1 MKNIKNI
8 LKSVSAFLYIANF
21 TSCNVQES
29 GHYTNLQH
37 IGTQAVSFTS
47 VISDTLRLD
56 AGNTSLEGQWLMR
69 DSLIY
74 FADNYVAGIKTYST
88 DGVYKETN
96 ITQGRGPDEMLS
108 TAWCS
113 AIDQYN
119 GTFVFQDKNSALQ
132 IFSSDGKH
140 KVLDTRSAW
149 FTQLGDN
156 FGKSEWRELKQK
168 PDPEIPQMYEYRYEC
183 DRMLSYNGSVI
194 LPVTTEHV
202 DYNGFAK
209 SAKAS
214 EYWRDSY
221 IFITFNAEDI
231 ADTKHLFGHY
241 PPVYHKKNI
250 PAFSEY
256 DFCFLDKE
264 RLLVSFAADPDM
276 YIMKLDG
283 TVENSVGFADKN
295 ISCDYPQTRTFIDYE
310 ENVRAHREKYGYYGR
325 LSHCGGFIFRT
336 CRCDSGIWKLQVY
349 DESTFDMVGNI
360 ELGIKP
366 LEIIGFHDGYF
377 YAYRDIDLH
386 KEEFILLRFRIGK
399 S

>member
-8 LKSVSAFLYIANF
+8 LKSVSAILLASF
-21 TSCNVQES
+21 TSCKVSECGNYS
-29 GHYTNLQH
+29 NLQH
-37 IGTQAVSFTS
+37 IGIQAVSFTS

-56 AGNTSLEGQWLMR
+56 AGNTSLEGQWHMR

-74 FADNYVAGIKTYST
+74 FVDKYVVGVKIYSAE
-88 DGVYKETN
+88 GQYEGSR
-96 ITQGRGPDEMLS
+96 IIQGRGPDEMLS

-119 GTFVFQDKNSALQ
+119 QTFVFQDKNCALQ
-132 IFSSDGKH
+132 IYSSDGEH
-140 KVLDTRSAW
+140 KILDTRSAW

-156 FGKSEWRELKQK
+156 FGEYEWWKLKQK

-183 DRMLSYNGSVI
+183 DRMHSYKSSII
-194 LPVTTEHV
+194 LPITTEHI
-202 DYNGFAK
+202 DYNGFEK
-209 SAKAS
+209 SARAS

-256 DFCFLDKE
+256 DFCFLDNE

-283 TVENSVGFADKN
+283 TVENSDGFADKN
-295 ISCDYPQTRTFIDYE
+295 ISCDYPQTRTFKEYE
-310 ENVRAHREKYGYYGR
+310 ENVSAHREKYGYYGR

-366 LEIIGFHDGYF
+366 LEIIGFYDDYF
-377 YAYRDIDLH
+377 YAYYDIDLH
-386 KEEFILLRFRIGK
+386 TEEFILLRFQLSK